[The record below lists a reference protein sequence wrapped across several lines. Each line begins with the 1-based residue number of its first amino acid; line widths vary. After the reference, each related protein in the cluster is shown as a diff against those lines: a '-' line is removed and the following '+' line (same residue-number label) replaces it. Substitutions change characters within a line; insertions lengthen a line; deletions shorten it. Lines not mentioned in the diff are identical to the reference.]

1 MRVVICDDE
10 VLLRD
15 GLTQLLAAAGLQVVG
30 TAGDEP
36 ALLKAVALDRPD
48 IAIVDIKMPP
58 THTDEGIRAALAI
71 RRRHPDVGVLVLSH
85 YLDTRYAMRLLGEPT
100 GGLGYLLKERVS
112 HIEVL
117 IDALRRLTANE
128 CVVDPTIV
136 ARLIGRRRTRAV
148 LDQLSLREQEVLAM
162 MAEGNSNA
170 RIATRLG
177 LSPKTIERHIGHI
190 LIKLDLPESR
200 DQHRRVL
207 AVLAWLR
214 AN

>member
-58 THTDEGIRAALAI
+58 THTDEGIKAALAI